1 MKTQAYGLSNQFE
14 LQPSTATGNQW
25 AQASPLVG
33 GARERQDAA
42 PESALGNYIANRGN
56 GVKSDSPSRDLP
68 VDGTWSWQKSETNY
82 FYHLHYDEGPGD
94 RAWMEERDRN
104 YLARLEHEKQAKEQ
118 AEQQQ
123 QQIEEKERELE
134 ARNSELEQERQRR
147 AEKERELE
155 AKNLELEQEQQQ
167 RAEKERE
174 LEAKNLELEQE
185 QQQRAEKERELE
197 AKNSEL
203 LHERQQRVEKE
214 KELEARNLELG
225 QERQRRT
232 EKERELE
239 VRNLELEQERQQRAE
254 KERELEATQSKLKTA
269 RSALLPT
276 IPNDTVTKEEVFLAK
291 GSYGKVY
298 RGEWLGE
305 TIALK
310 ELINSELTDDA
321 ITEFKEE
328 AFKMAHL
335 RSPYVVTVYGITLN
349 AQGRLQGIVMEYMP
363 QGSLYKIL
371 SNREI
376 PLSWLV
382 RHKMA
387 LTVAQGLSFLHQ
399 QNIIHN
405 DLKSL
410 NVLVHHH
417 GAKWKLKL
425 TDFGLSKIKQ
435 ETAIFTNTPQ
445 GTPAWMAPELFEQNS
460 YSKASDVYAYG
471 IVLWEIVSRQ
481 KPFSDKKPIQ
491 IMRLVCDRKERPL
504 IPTAAPSSLVTLMGL
519 CWKQNRA
526 NRLLAEDVITQLEAL
541 PLKQELRG
549 FDDKDD
555 ARGEPQKQRVDGNVS
570 PQWSM

>member
-1 MKTQAYGLSNQFE
+1 MKTQTYGLSHDSRIALLVPFPATPLFPSQFAPSE
-14 LQPSTATGNQW
+14 LSGN
-25 AQASPLVG
+25 PDN
-33 GARERQDAA
+33 QDAA
-42 PESALGNYIANRGN
+42 PGSALGNYIANRGN

-68 VDGTWSWQKSETNY
+68 VDGTWSWQESKTKG
-82 FYHLHYDEGPGD
+82 YHYRLRYDEGPGD

-123 QQIEEKERELE
+123 HIEEKERELE
-134 ARNSELEQERQRR
+134 ARNSELEQEWQRR
-147 AEKERELE
+147 TEKERELE
-155 AKNLELEQEQQQ
+155 ARHSELEQERQ
-167 RAEKERE
+167 R
-174 LEAKNLELEQE
+174 
-185 QQQRAEKERELE
+185 RAEKERELE

-225 QERQRRT
+225 QERQRRA

-239 VRNLELEQERQQRAE
+239 AKKSELVHEQQQRAE
-254 KERELEATQSKLKTA
+254 KERELETRNSELILDLARERQLKEEKARELEATQSKLKTA

-349 AQGRLQGIVMEYMP
+349 TQGQLQGIVMEYMP

-376 PLSWLV
+376 PLSWCV
-382 RHKMA
+382 F
-387 LTVAQGLSFLHQ
+387 Q
-399 QNIIHN
+399 
-405 DLKSL
+405 
-410 NVLVHHH
+410 
-417 GAKWKLKL
+417 
-425 TDFGLSKIKQ
+425 
-435 ETAIFTNTPQ
+435 
-445 GTPAWMAPELFEQNS
+445 
-460 YSKASDVYAYG
+460 
-471 IVLWEIVSRQ
+471 
-481 KPFSDKKPIQ
+481 
-491 IMRLVCDRKERPL
+491 
-504 IPTAAPSSLVTLMGL
+504 
-519 CWKQNRA
+519 
-526 NRLLAEDVITQLEAL
+526 
-541 PLKQELRG
+541 
-549 FDDKDD
+549 
-555 ARGEPQKQRVDGNVS
+555 
-570 PQWSM
+570 

>member
-1 MKTQAYGLSNQFE
+1 MKTQTYGLSANSYSGLKDYMVAVTYGHPRSHPGF
-14 LQPSTATGNQW
+14 
-25 AQASPLVG
+25 G
-33 GARERQDAA
+33 GEHERQDAA
-42 PESALGNYIANRGN
+42 LGSALGNYIANRGN

-68 VDGTWSWQKSETNY
+68 VDGTWSWQASKTERLH
-82 FYHLHYDEGPGD
+82 YHLRYDEGPGD
-94 RAWMEERDRN
+94 RDWMEERDRN
-104 YLARLEHEKQAKEQ
+104 YLDRLEQ

-123 QQIEEKERELE
+123 QQ
-134 ARNSELEQERQRR
+134 QQQRTE
-147 AEKERELE
+147 EKERELE
-155 AKNLELEQEQQQ
+155 AKNSELEQE
-167 RAEKERE
+167 R
-174 LEAKNLELEQE
+174 
-185 QQQRAEKERELE
+185 QQRAEKERELE

-203 LHERQQRVEKE
+203 EQERQQR
-214 KELEARNLELG
+214 A
-225 QERQRRT
+225 

-239 VRNLELEQERQQRAE
+239 AKNSELVQEREQRVEKERELEAKNSELVQERQRRAE

-276 IPNDTVTKEEVFLAK
+276 IPSDTVTKEEAFLAK

-305 TIALK
+305 TVALK

-328 AFKMAHL
+328 AFKMARL
-335 RSPYVVTVYGITLN
+335 RSPYVVTIYGIMLN
-349 AQGRLQGIVMEYMP
+349 TEKRLQGIVMEYMP

-376 PLSWLV
+376 ALSWLV
-382 RHKMA
+382 RHQMA
-387 LTVAQGLSFLHQ
+387 LTVAQGLLFLHQ

-417 GAKWKLKL
+417 GAEWKLKL

-445 GTPAWMAPELFEQNS
+445 GTPAWMAPELFEQNA

-481 KPFSDKKPIQ
+481 KPFLDKKPIQ
-491 IMRLVCDRKERPL
+491 IMRLVCDKKQRPP
-504 IPTAAPSSLVTLMGL
+504 IPTEAPFSLVALMDL

-526 NRLLAEDVITQLEAL
+526 ERLPTEDVITALEAL

-555 ARGEPQKQRVDGNVS
+555 ILGNLENQEVDGNTP